1 MDLKFGDSHE
11 ELAKRLQLVEKMLK
25 FTSIQ
30 GDADN
35 SRKVENKM
43 RRDMEQFL

>member
-11 ELAKRLQLVEKMLK
+11 ELEKRLQIVEKMLK

-30 GDADN
+30 GDVDHA
-35 SRKVENKM
+35 RKVENKM
-43 RRDMEQFL
+43 RREME